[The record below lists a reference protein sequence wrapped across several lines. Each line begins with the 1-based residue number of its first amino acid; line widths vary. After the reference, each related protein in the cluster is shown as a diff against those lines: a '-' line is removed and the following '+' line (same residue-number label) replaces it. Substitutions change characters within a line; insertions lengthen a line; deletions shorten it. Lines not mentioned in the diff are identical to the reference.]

1 MKEVTLYSS
10 APEVVKTMAGKTEY
24 KNKWQAENCERISL
38 VVKKGR
44 KQAIKE
50 FAAAKGDT
58 LNGFINKAIDEKI
71 ERDSK

>member
-1 MKEVTLYSS
+1 
-10 APEVVKTMAGKTEY
+10 MAGKTEY

-44 KQAIKE
+44 KQEIKD
-50 FAAAKGDT
+50 FAATQGET

>member
-1 MKEVTLYSS
+1 MEKAYFYK
-10 APEVVKTMAGKTEY
+10 VVQGGEIMAGKTAY

-44 KQAIKE
+44 KQVIKD
-50 FAAAKGDT
+50 FATQQNDT

-71 ERDSK
+71 QRDTAE

>member
-1 MKEVTLYSS
+1 MKV
-10 APEVVKTMAGKTEY
+10 APKGGDTMAGKTEY

-44 KQAIKE
+44 KQSIKD
-50 FAAAKGDT
+50 FATKHGET

-71 ERDSK
+71 ERDTAGNEE